1 MKSHDQV
8 EDPLPV
14 AAGDRQHDRGD
25 QREQVIGSAPP
36 VIRHPSF
43 LPKFPAP
50 VKIATIRYYGS
61 ASSHPLAGGGLK
73 KGRKPVV
80 VWSA

>member
-36 VIRHPSF
+36 VIRHPWF
-43 LPKFPAP
+43 LPNSQLPA
-50 VKIATIRYYGS
+50 KIATIRYCGS
-61 ASSHPLAGGGLK
+61 AGSHPLAGGGVEE
-73 KGRKPVV
+73 GPEAGHR
-80 VWSA
+80 WSG